1 MRFILLSLAPH
12 QPKITLLLFSEPS
25 KQFAL
30 VERHI
35 QRIKTLPLLL
45 FSPVIIMCERNLGF
59 EAEHHERALRGI
71 PHTRH
76 RIDHA
81 AKRYGILTT
90 EEVKHGMCTL
100 TNTMM
105 REQRINIMKPLLSE
119 DPEANAR
126 RLYEQLTVYSLQF
139 KEAMNVFSKT
149 RAALSGKVGGMKDDV
164 VIALQL
170 GIYYSAEPHMY
181 RAA

>member
-1 MRFILLSLAPH
+1 MRA
-12 QPKITLLLFSEPS
+12 EPG

-30 VERHI
+30 VARHI
-35 QRIKTLPLLL
+35 ERIRQVPMLS
-45 FSPVIIMCERNLGF
+45 FSEIVVMCERNLGF

-76 RIDHA
+76 RVDHA
-81 AKRYGILTT
+81 AKRYGVLTT

-100 TNTMM
+100 TNTML
-105 REQRINIMKPLLSE
+105 REQRVNVCKPLMSE
-119 DPEANAR
+119 DPAGNAK
-126 RLYEQLTVYSLQF
+126 RLHEQLTIYSLQF
-139 KEAMNVFSKT
+139 KEAANVFSKT
-149 RAALSGKVGGMKDDV
+149 RASLSGKVGGMKDDV

>member
-1 MRFILLSLAPH
+1 MRA
-12 QPKITLLLFSEPS
+12 EPG

-30 VERHI
+30 VARHI
-35 QRIKTLPLLL
+35 ERIRQVPMHQ
-45 FSPVIIMCERNLGF
+45 FSEVVIMCERNLGF

-81 AKRYGILTT
+81 AKRYGVLTT
-90 EEVKHGMCTL
+90 EEIKHGMCTL
-100 TNTMM
+100 TNTML
-105 REQRINIMKPLLSE
+105 REQRINVLKPLLSE
-119 DPEANAR
+119 DPGGNAR
-126 RLYEQLTVYSLQF
+126 RLHEQLTVYSLQF
-139 KEAMNVFSKT
+139 KEAQNVFGKT

-164 VIALQL
+164 VIAMQL

-181 RAA
+181 K

>member
-1 MRFILLSLAPH
+1 MHFLL
-12 QPKITLLLFSEPS
+12 QPAREQALTRACAEPS

-35 QRIKTLPLLL
+35 RRISSLPLLQ
-45 FSPVIIMCERNLGF
+45 FSQVIVMCERNLGF

-71 PHTRH
+71 PHVRH
-76 RIDHA
+76 RVDHA

-90 EEVKHGMCTL
+90 EEIKHGMCTI
-100 TNTMM
+100 TNTML
-105 REQRINIMKPLLSE
+105 REQRINIVKPLLSE

-126 RLYEQLTVYSLQF
+126 RLHEQLTIYSLQF
-139 KEAMNVFSKT
+139 KEAINVFSKT

-170 GIYYSAEPHMY
+170 GIYYSTDPNMY
-181 RAA
+181 V

>member
-1 MRFILLSLAPH
+1 MLLCFICTASYLTPFACA
-12 QPKITLLLFSEPS
+12 EPS

-35 QRIKTLPLLL
+35 RRISSVPALH
-45 FSPVIIMCERNLGF
+45 FSQIIIMCERNLGF

-71 PHTRH
+71 PHARH
-76 RIDHA
+76 RVDHA

-90 EEVKHGMCTL
+90 EEIKHGMCTI
-100 TNTMM
+100 TNTML
-105 REQRINIMKPLLSE
+105 REHRLNILKPLLSE

-126 RLYEQLTVYSLQF
+126 RLHEQLTIYSLQF
-139 KEAMNVFSKT
+139 KEAINVFSKT

-170 GIYYSAEPHMY
+170 GIYYSSDPNMY
-181 RAA
+181 K

>member
-1 MRFILLSLAPH
+1 MH
-12 QPKITLLLFSEPS
+12 LLFYRCITNTNTDVLVCAEPS

-35 QRIKTLPLLL
+35 QRIKTVPLLL

-90 EEVKHGMCTL
+90 EEIKHAMCTL
-100 TNTMM
+100 TNTML
-105 REQRINIMKPLLSE
+105 REQRINILKPLLSE
-119 DPEANAR
+119 DPDANLR
-126 RLYEQLTVYSLQF
+126 KLYEQLTVYSLQF
-139 KEAMNVFSKT
+139 KEAINVFSKT
-149 RAALSGKVGGMKDDV
+149 RAALSGKVGGMKDDI
-164 VIALQL
+164 VIAMQL
-170 GIYYSAEPHMY
+170 GIYYSSEPHMY
-181 RAA
+181 RHV